1 MTGPRWACR
10 AHRDT
15 TKVVLSTRVG
25 EMTPLVIAID
35 GPAGAGK
42 STIAK
47 ALARSMGIEY
57 LDTGAMYRGVT
68 FEVLRRGLEATDV
81 EAVARVAREV
91 VLEQGMDSLRV
102 NGEDATAAIRTPAV
116 DAAVSHVAANS
127 AVREELRERQR
138 KWIAEHGGGVVE
150 GRDIGSVV
158 FPDATL
164 KVYLVASPL
173 VRAKRRVAQH
183 GGNVEEI
190 ARAITERDQ
199 RDSSRD
205 DSPLRQMPDAVVVDT
220 GDRTIE
226 DVVKHISSLVRA
238 TRDSS

>member
-1 MTGPRWACR
+1 MKPT
-10 AHRDT
+10 
-15 TKVVLSTRVG
+15 VV
-25 EMTPLVIAID
+25 AID

-47 ALARSMGIEY
+47 ALAVALGIEY

-68 FEVLRRGLEATDV
+68 FEVLKRGLEATDV
-81 EAVARVAREV
+81 DAVARVARTIRFI
-91 VLEQGMDSLRV
+91 QTRDSLHV
-102 NGEDATAAIRTPAV
+102 NDVDATAAIRTAEV

-127 AVREELRERQR
+127 AVREEMRTRQR
-138 KWIAEHGGGVVE
+138 QWIVEHGGGVVE

-183 GGNVEEI
+183 GGDVEEI
-190 ARAITERDQ
+190 ARAIAERDQ
-199 RDSSRD
+199 RDSTRD
-205 DSPLRQMPDAVVVDT
+205 DSPLRQMPDAAVVDT
-220 GDRTIE
+220 SDHTVPEVIEEIRRLLLERGAALRSATSESDSATGDAADRL
-226 DVVKHISSLVRA
+226 SS
-238 TRDSS
+238 